1 MLLAAAARLLLLGG
15 CGLPR
20 PATRA
25 SPSVSM
31 TTPAVRFNA
40 AAWRRAACWEELPSF
55 DRMALL
61 RGLLDGDLTANE
73 ANHAAW
79 RGLGYTVDADGDV
92 RSPDGVPCLANSL
105 PDVLNDD
112 TQIEDFRQQLPTD
125 EDEMGMLD
133 TLVESLHGEELT
145 RTLIQEGDRDFLSR
159 RTLVQWLYLS
169 QPELHLK

>member
-1 MLLAAAARLLLLGG
+1 
-15 CGLPR
+15 
-20 PATRA
+20 
-25 SPSVSM
+25 M
-31 TTPAVRFNA
+31 TTPAVGFNA

-55 DRMALL
+55 DRIVLL

-92 RSPDGVPCLANSL
+92 RSPDGVRCPPNSL
-105 PDVLNDD
+105 PDVLNDE
-112 TQIEDFRQQLPTD
+112 TWIEHFRQQLPTN
-125 EDEMGMLD
+125 EEELGMLD

-145 RTLIQEGDRDFLSR
+145 RSLVQEGDRNFLSR

-169 QPELHLK
+169 QSDLPLK